1 MTDYSASAV
10 IGFCVEGYCM
20 KVIWK
25 ELCTAILMGAVLP
38 GLILNVSAILLRSH
52 AQELPIMESVP
63 ETRNITEIHTPVWIR
78 FPDRGKEQVE
88 LDTYLVGVVLAE
100 MPAEFETE
108 ALKAQAVAARTYTAK
123 AMKTGGKHGD
133 GSVCTNA
140 SCCQAYIA
148 EDTYLSE
155 GGTEENLE
163 KVRNAV
169 LNTSGYVLTYEE
181 ELIEATYF
189 SCSGG
194 STEEAAAVW
203 GTDYPY
209 LRAVSSPGE
218 ETAAHFSDTVCFTA
232 AQFQE
237 KTGCSL
243 TGDPA
248 GWFETEAYTPGGG
261 IDTIVICGKRYTGV
275 QLRQMLGLPSTA
287 MTISAEGDTITIVT
301 RGYGHRVG
309 MSQYGADAMAV
320 TGCNFIE
327 ILAHY
332 YPGTELSRLT

>member
-1 MTDYSASAV
+1 MR
-10 IGFCVEGYCM
+10 
-20 KVIWK
+20 VIWK
-25 ELCTAILMGAVLP
+25 EICTAILMGAVLP
-38 GLILNVSAILLRSH
+38 GLILNASAILLRSH
-52 AQELPIMESVP
+52 AQELPIMERVP
-63 ETRNITEIHTPVWIR
+63 ETRNFTEIHMPVWVR
-78 FPDRGKEQVE
+78 FPGGEKEQME

-100 MPAEFETE
+100 MPTYFETE

-123 AMKTGGKHGD
+123 AMKTGGKHAN
-133 GSVCTNA
+133 GSVCTN
-140 SCCQAYIA
+140 SVCCQAYIS
-148 EDTYLSE
+148 EETYLSS

-169 LNTSGYVLTYEE
+169 LDTSGYVLTYEG

-209 LRAVSSPGE
+209 LQAVSSPGE
-218 ETAAHFSDTVCFTA
+218 ENAAHFSDTVCFTA

-237 KTGCSL
+237 KTGISL
-243 TGDPA
+243 TGDAA

-261 IDTIVICGKRYTGV
+261 IDTILICGQRYTGV

-320 TGCNFIE
+320 TGSNFIE

-332 YPGTELSRLT
+332 YPGTELTRLY